1 MTAGVPPPPEPREA
15 VEVPP
20 WAPGQDSP
28 STVQTWPRLSRPVL
42 RIWIR
47 GVWRRCPVIALHHYP
62 DGRRAVQVD
71 VHLDSDTSY
80 QARTY
85 QWDPAAMRIVAP
97 GDPPIEP

>member
-1 MTAGVPPPPEPREA
+1 MPIPPEPREA
-15 VEVPP
+15 VEAPP
-20 WAPGQDSP
+20 WNAAQGPP
-28 STVQTWPRLSRPVL
+28 PTVQTWPRTSRPAL

-47 GVWRRCPVIALHHYP
+47 GQWRRCPVIALQHYA

-85 QWDPAAMRIVAP
+85 RWDPAAMRIVAR
-97 GDPPIEP
+97 GEPPIEP